1 MTVFTCVADE
11 PPGQKEGKLTEK
23 SQPKPEELFSPGSLG
38 CQASK
43 RNVTVLRRNEFSPE
57 QINYYLRL
65 PRRGSRRNIIVNV
78 VKIQELLRPRSGA
91 GDSPLRFAPPGRRGS
106 RRWEFKINKVMLKFI
121 LSEWENKE
129 SKLFNGNNISPEQ
142 HIFSPL
148 AGAGSS
154 GGGSTRRSRE
164 LVIAK
169 KLKN

>member
-1 MTVFTCVADE
+1 MAD
-11 PPGQKEGKLTEK
+11 LA
-23 SQPKPEELFSPGSLG
+23 F
-38 CQASK
+38 
-43 RNVTVLRRNEFSPE
+43 
-57 QINYYLRL
+57 RL
-65 PRRGSRRNIIVNV
+65 QQL
-78 VKIQELLRPRSGA
+78 VKTY
-91 GDSPLRFAPPGRRGS
+91 
-106 RRWEFKINKVMLKFI
+106 KINKVMLKFI